1 MDAVKSLFSDVL
13 HLFLCCSRAGSNQ
26 SLCLSVCLQLCL
38 IALLLLSV
46 HTRETWNLNPP
57 EVRNAQLQYAGW
69 GPQGQQ
75 LVRGVIIRTLFY
87 NVCSGKRLSAAEHKK
102 HKHIKYG

>member
-13 HLFLCCSRAGSNQ
+13 HLFLCCSRVRSNQ
-26 SLCLSVCLQLCL
+26 SLCLCVCLQRCL
-38 IALLLLSV
+38 IALLPLSV
-46 HTRETWNLNPP
+46 HARETWNLNPP

-69 GPQGQQ
+69 GPKDQQ
-75 LVRGVIIRTLFY
+75 LVRRTLSS
-87 NVCSGKRLSAAEHKK
+87 NIWSWKLLSAVEHEK